1 MWQNLVELIK
11 KMRKK
16 TFFLFVSQL
25 ATTVRLARFVTI
37 KRPSDA
43 FWNGINLN
51 RKIVQKKIKTKQKIT
66 KEKYNSTQGERERQ
80 REREGNSIEERLMI
94 NKEPRAKWRESFEN
108 GKEEKC

>member
-43 FWNGINLN
+43 F
-51 RKIVQKKIKTKQKIT
+51 
-66 KEKYNSTQGERERQ
+66 
-80 REREGNSIEERLMI
+80 
-94 NKEPRAKWRESFEN
+94 
-108 GKEEKC
+108 